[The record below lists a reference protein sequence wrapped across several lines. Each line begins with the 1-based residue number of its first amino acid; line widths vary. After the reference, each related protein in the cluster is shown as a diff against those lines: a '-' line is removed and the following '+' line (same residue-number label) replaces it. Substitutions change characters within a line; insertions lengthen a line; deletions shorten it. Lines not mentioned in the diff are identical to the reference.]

1 MLFIDSTYDLTLGL
15 LADDLNWLDLR
26 HHKGQKSSAILQK
39 EIYEMCL
46 ASGLKA
52 NEVKGLITIAG
63 PGFYTGLRLSEGFAD
78 IFKFLNIPCFSFYS
92 YEIPSFLGRDKGVWM
107 TKAYRGEYFFHHWSG
122 SDSKNVLITSSELPG
137 YLEKI
142 EEVFIHSASS
152 LDELALK
159 HIRKYKTTYDLMRVE
174 APGLFQKV
182 IEQKLSRESFYF
194 RAPEDEFRVS
204 P

>member
-39 EIYEMCL
+39 EVYEMCR
-46 ASGLKA
+46 ASGVKV

-78 IFKFLNIPCFSFYS
+78 IFKFLNIPCYSLYS
-92 YEIPSFLGRDKGVWM
+92 YEIPYCLGRNEGVWM
-107 TKAYRGEYFFHHWSG
+107 TKAYRGEYFFHHWTG
-122 SDSKNVLITSSELPG
+122 SESKNVLIPSTELPE
-137 YLEKI
+137 YLSKLK
-142 EEVFIHSASS
+142 EVFIHSASS
-152 LDELALK
+152 LDELAMK
-159 HIRKYKTTYDLMRVE
+159 HISKHETTYNLMQNQ
-174 APGLFQKV
+174 AQALFQKV
-182 IEQKLSRESFYF
+182 KDQNLSRESFYF

-204 P
+204 T